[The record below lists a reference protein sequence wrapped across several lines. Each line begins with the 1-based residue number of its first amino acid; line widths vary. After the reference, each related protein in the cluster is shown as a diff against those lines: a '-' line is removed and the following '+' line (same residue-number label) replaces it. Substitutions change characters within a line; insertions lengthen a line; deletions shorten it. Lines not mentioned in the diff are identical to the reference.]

1 MKNSTAYAMT
11 QDLWAVT
18 SCALMMISLKDLL
31 GYSPTF
37 ILLVS
42 FVN

>member
-1 MKNSTAYAMT
+1 MKNVTAYAMT

-18 SCALMMISLKDLL
+18 SCALMISLKDLL